1 LELLQEVLHF
11 FGRAICHQLED
22 RSLQA
27 DGDTLSVCAR
37 DTGIYLG
44 IFSSLA
50 YLHIFKRHRDITIPS
65 VKISFFL
72 LLFMVPMMVDGL
84 GSYLHLFESTNVR
97 RLVSGTS
104 FGFVLPYF
112 LYPLLS
118 AGALE
123 KTSEPVVKDGKDLI
137 VPLLLCSVLGGLFYW
152 GNLSYYVV
160 DSFIILTVIGWFSL
174 FASILFSWVRNRT
187 MKWALSIFVGLAF
200 LSLLSCLHAWL
211 LPV

>member
-1 LELLQEVLHF
+1 MIQEVLHF
-11 FGRAICHQLED
+11 FGRAICHQLEE

-27 DGDTLSVCAR
+27 AGETLSVCAR

-44 IFSSLA
+44 IFSSLT

-72 LLFMVPMMVDGL
+72 LLFMVPMMIDGL

-97 RLVSGTS
+97 RLVSGTG

-118 AGALE
+118 ARVLE
-123 KTSEPVVKDGKDLI
+123 NTSEPVVMGSKDLL
-137 VPLLLCSVLGGLFYW
+137 VPLLLCSVLGGLVFW
-152 GNLSYYVV
+152 GALPHYVL
-160 DSFIILTVIGWFSL
+160 DSFIILTVIVWFSL
-174 FASILFSWVRNRT
+174 CASFLFSSVRSNRLKWPLSILISLGS
-187 MKWALSIFVGLAF
+187 LSI
-200 LSLLSCLHAWL
+200 LSLLHAWVL
-211 LPV
+211 SYIN

>member
-1 LELLQEVLHF
+1 VGLIQEVLHF

-27 DGDTLSVCAR
+27 AGETLSVCAR

-44 IFSSLA
+44 IFSSLT

-118 AGALE
+118 ARALE
-123 KTSEPVVKDGKDLI
+123 NTSEPVVKNLKDFI
-137 VPLLLCSVLGGLFYW
+137 VPLLLCSGLGGLFYW
-152 GNLSYYVV
+152 GKLSYYVV

-174 FASILFSWVRNRT
+174 ISYFLFAVLRN
-187 MKWALSIFVGLAF
+187 KLLKGLLSFIVSLVLLSF
-200 LSLLSCLHAWL
+200 LSLLHAWL
-211 LPV
+211 L

>member
-1 LELLQEVLHF
+1 MGLIQEVLHF
-11 FGRAICHQLED
+11 FGRAICHQLEE

-27 DGDTLSVCAR
+27 AWETLSVCAR

-44 IFSSLA
+44 IFSSLT
-50 YLHIFKRHRDITIPS
+50 YLHIFKRHRAITIPS
-65 VKISFFL
+65 IKISFFL

-97 RLVSGTS
+97 RLVSGTL

-118 AGALE
+118 ARVLE
-123 KTSEPVVKDGKDLI
+123 NTSEPVVKGSKDLLI
-137 VPLLLCSVLGGLFYW
+137 PLLLCCVLGGLVFW
-152 GNLSYYVV
+152 GALPYYVL

-174 FASILFSWVRNRT
+174 ISYFLFA
-187 MKWALSIFVGLAF
+187 ALLNKLLKGLLSFIVSLVFLSF
-200 LSLLSCLHAWL
+200 LSLLHAWL
-211 LPV
+211 L

>member
-1 LELLQEVLHF
+1 MIQEVLHF
-11 FGRAICHQLED
+11 FGRAICHQLEE

-27 DGDTLSVCAR
+27 AGETLSVCAR
-37 DTGIYLG
+37 DTGIYVG

-50 YLHIFKRHRDITIPS
+50 YLHIFKRHRAITIPS
-65 VKISFFL
+65 VKIGFFL
-72 LLFMVPMMVDGL
+72 LLFIVPMMVDGL

-118 AGALE
+118 LRVLE
-123 KTSEPVVKDGKDLI
+123 KTSEPVVKDIKDLI

-152 GNLSYYVV
+152 GKLSYYVV

-174 FASILFSWVRNRT
+174 FGSILFSWVRNRT
-187 MKWALSIFVGLAF
+187 MKWGISIFVGLAF
-200 LSLLSCLHAWL
+200 LSLLSCLHAWF

>member
-1 LELLQEVLHF
+1 LLQEVLHF

-27 DGDTLSVCAR
+27 AGETLSVCAR

-72 LLFMVPMMVDGL
+72 LLFMVPMMIDGL

-112 LYPLLS
+112 LYPLFS
-118 AGALE
+118 ARALE
-123 KTSEPVVKDGKDLI
+123 NTSESVVKDYKDLI

-152 GNLSYYVV
+152 GKLSYYVV

-174 FASILFSWVRNRT
+174 FASILFSWIRYRAV
-187 MKWALSIFVGLAF
+187 KLALSIIVSLAF
-200 LSLLSCLHAWL
+200 LSLLSCLHAWM